1 MTCDKIKH
9 YTPELAYKESKA
21 SFNWRE
27 YVQTFIDKYV
37 AEAVKD
43 AKMQCDVCIRKP
55 DNYDYDESTNA
66 CIKACRELGWECIPS
81 SKHSIGS
88 IYVILNWENGK

>member
-9 YTPELAYKESKA
+9 YTPELAYKEAKA

-27 YVQTFIDKYV
+27 YVQPFIDEYV
-37 AEAVKD
+37 AEAVKE

-55 DNYDYDESTNA
+55 DNYDYEEA
-66 CIKACRELGWECIPS
+66 EKACQKACSELGWNVFQS
-81 SKHSIGS
+81 SKHSLGS
-88 IYVILNWENGK
+88 IYVLINWEK